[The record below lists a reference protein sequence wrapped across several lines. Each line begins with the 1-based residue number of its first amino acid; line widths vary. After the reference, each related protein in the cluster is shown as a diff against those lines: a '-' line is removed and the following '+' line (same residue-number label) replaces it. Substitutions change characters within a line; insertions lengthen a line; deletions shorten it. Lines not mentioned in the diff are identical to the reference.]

1 MLLNAGARFGTIAP
15 RRKNMRETLTV
26 SVCGTEKEARF
37 GSPVSSVLPETVDG
51 RPVLGAVMD
60 NMLVHLGTPL
70 AWDVDISP
78 VTIASPSGSDIYR
91 ASFAYVLAKCAAKLY
106 PKGRFHVR
114 NSIGRALF
122 FSLELPENDE
132 DGMPAAVIAI
142 TSELDALIERDV
154 PIATD
159 LVSYRD
165 AVDIF
170 GEAERM
176 DELHI
181 LKHRNPPAVLLT
193 RCEDFVALN
202 QVPLVNRT
210 GLLGLYDIEPAEGG
224 FVLRLPSDLSPDA
237 LTPIPDVSDYLREFA
252 DREAWGLAVGVRTVG
267 DLNATVLER
276 RFDDF
281 VNAAESMHRK
291 SISNIADLIV
301 ARSPAVRLVLLAGP
315 SSAGKTTTAHRLA
328 NQLRACG
335 RRVLIVSTDDYFVG
349 DARNPRDAEGNLDY
363 ECVGAVDQDLLAAD
377 LNALFIG
384 EKVHLRKFDFIKHE
398 GSDSETPTELP
409 PGGIVLLEGIH
420 ALNPALTEG
429 IDDDLKFRV
438 YLNAYTQIAIDCCNR
453 ISTRDTR
460 LLRRLVRDF
469 RTRGMS
475 PKDTIAMWPKVM
487 AGEQK
492 WIFPFQKYADATFN
506 SALEYELA
514 VLKPY
519 AIPLLDLVKSWDPEF
534 LVARRLSG
542 ILHNV
547 AVAASNA
554 VPGDSI
560 LRETIG
566 GSQISY

>member
-1 MLLNAGARFGTIAP
+1 
-15 RRKNMRETLTV
+15 MRETLSVT
-26 SVCGTEKEARF
+26 VCGKEVEAKF
-37 GSPVSSVLPETVDG
+37 GTPVCDVLPKEVDG
-51 RPVLGAVMD
+51 RTVLGAVMD
-60 NMLVHLGTPL
+60 NMLVPLGTPM
-70 AWDVDISP
+70 AWDVDLEP
-78 VTIASPSGSDIYR
+78 VTIADPSGYDIYR
-91 ASFAYVLAKCAAKLY
+91 ASLSFALAKCAAKLY
-106 PKGRFHVR
+106 PHGRFHVR

-122 FSLELPENDE
+122 FSLELPKDDE
-132 DGMPAAVIAI
+132 DGMSAATIAI
-142 TSELDALIERDV
+142 SSELDALIERDA

-165 AVDIF
+165 AVDVF
-170 GEAERM
+170 GEAERL

-202 QVPLVNRT
+202 QVPLVQRT
-210 GLLGLYDIEPAEGG
+210 GLLGLYDLQPADGG
-224 FVLRLPSDLSPDA
+224 FILRMPSDLSPDA
-237 LTPIPDVSDYLREFA
+237 ITPIPDVSHYMREFA
-252 DREAWGLAVGVRTVG
+252 DREAWGEAVGVRTVG
-267 DLNATVLER
+267 DLNASILEG

-281 VNAAESMHRK
+281 VRAAESLHRR
-291 SISNIADLIV
+291 SLSAIADKIV
-301 ARSPAVRLVLLAGP
+301 SRKPDVRLVLVAGP

-328 NQLRACG
+328 NELRACG
-335 RRVLIVSTDDYFVG
+335 KRVMIVSTDDYFVG
-349 DARNPRDAEGNLDY
+349 DARNPRDEHGNLDY

-398 GSDSETPTELP
+398 GHDSDSATELP
-409 PGGIVLLEGIH
+409 DGGIVLLEGIH
-420 ALNPALTEG
+420 ALNPELTEG
-429 IDDDLKFRV
+429 IDDALKFRV

-460 LLRRLVRDF
+460 LLRRLIRDY

-487 AGEQK
+487 AGEYK
-492 WIFPFQKYADATFN
+492 WIFPFQRLADATFN

-519 AIPLLDLVKSWDPEF
+519 AGPLLDLVKPWDPEF

-547 AVAASNA
+547 AVSPSNA

-566 GSQISY
+566 GSQLDY

>member
-1 MLLNAGARFGTIAP
+1 
-15 RRKNMRETLTV
+15 MRETV
-26 SVCGTEKEARF
+26 KVQIGGVEREARF
-37 GSPVSSVLPETVDG
+37 GATVASVLPASVDG

-60 NMLVHLGTPL
+60 NMLVSLDAPMV
-70 AWDVDISP
+70 WDVELRP
-78 VTIASPSGSDIYR
+78 VTIASRSGYEIYR
-91 ASFAYVLAKCAAKLY
+91 ATLSFLLAKCAARLY
-106 PKGRFHVR
+106 PGCAFRVR

-122 FSLELPENDE
+122 FSLSLPPDDA
-132 DGMPAAVIAI
+132 DGMEAAAI
-142 TSELDALIERDV
+142 VLAAELDALVERDV
-154 PIATD
+154 PIVFEPT
-159 LVSYRD
+159 SYRD

-170 GEAERM
+170 GEAGRF

-202 QVPLVNRT
+202 QSPLAVRT
-210 GLLGLYDIEPAEGG
+210 GLVGSYALEPAEGG
-224 FVLRLPSDLSPDA
+224 FVLRMPSDLSPDA
-237 LTPIPDVSDYLREFA
+237 LTPIPDISHYMREFA
-252 DREAWGLAVGVRTVG
+252 VRERWGAAVGVRTVG
-267 DLNATVLER
+267 DLNAAILEG

-281 VNAAESMHRK
+281 VRAAESLHRR
-291 SISNIADLIV
+291 NLAAIADQIV
-301 ARSPAVRLVLLAGP
+301 SRSPDVRLVLLAGP

-335 RRVLIVSTDDYFVG
+335 KRVIIVSTDDYFVG
-349 DARNPRDAEGNLDY
+349 DERNPRDESGAPDW
-363 ECVGAVDQDLLAAD
+363 ECIGAVDQDLLAAD

-384 EKVHLRKFDFIKHE
+384 ERVHLRKFDFIKHE
-398 GSDSETPTELP
+398 GYDAPEATGLP
-409 PGGIVLLEGIH
+409 PGGIVLVEGIH
-420 ALNPALTEG
+420 ALNPELTAG
-429 IDDDLKFRV
+429 IDDAIKFRV
-438 YLNAYTQIAIDCCNR
+438 YLNAYTQIAVDCCNR

-460 LLRRLVRDF
+460 LLRRIVRDH

-492 WIFPFQKYADATFN
+492 WIFPFQRFADATFN

-514 VLKPY
+514 VLRSF
-519 AIPLLDLVKSWDPEF
+519 AGPLLDSVKPWDEEF

-547 AVAASNA
+547 AVAGSAA

-566 GSQISY
+566 GSQLDY

>member
-1 MLLNAGARFGTIAP
+1 
-15 RRKNMRETLTV
+15 MRETV
-26 SVCGTEKEARF
+26 IASVCGIEKEAKF
-37 GSPVSSVLPETVDG
+37 GAPVSSVLPEEVDG

-60 NMLVHLGTPL
+60 NMLVPLGTPL
-70 AWDVDISP
+70 AWDVDVSP
-78 VTIASPSGSDIYR
+78 VTIASPSGSNIYQ
-91 ASFAYVLAKCAAKLY
+91 ASLSFALAKCAAKLY

-122 FSLELPENDE
+122 FSLDLPEDDT
-132 DGMPAAVIAI
+132 DGMDAAAIAI
-142 TSELDALIERDV
+142 SSELDALIERDV
-154 PIATD
+154 PIVTD

-202 QVPLVNRT
+202 QVPLVRRT
-210 GLLGLYDIEPAEGG
+210 GLLGLYDLQPADGG
-224 FVLRLPSDLSPDA
+224 FLLRMPSDLSPDA
-237 LTPIPDVSDYLREFA
+237 VTPIPDVSHYMREFA
-252 DREAWGLAVGVRTVG
+252 DRESWGEAVGVRTVG
-267 DLNATVLER
+267 DLNATILEG

-281 VNAAESMHRK
+281 VRAAESLHRR
-291 SISNIADLIV
+291 SLCAIADKIV
-301 ARSPAVRLVLLAGP
+301 AKKPGVRLVLVAGP

-328 NQLRACG
+328 NELRACG
-335 RRVLIVSTDDYFVG
+335 KRVLIMSTDDYFVG
-349 DARNPRDAEGNLDY
+349 DARNPRDENGNLDY

-398 GSDSETPTELP
+398 GNDADAATSLP
-409 PGGIVLLEGIH
+409 EGGIVLLEGIH
-420 ALNPALTEG
+420 ALNPELTEG
-429 IDDDLKFRV
+429 IDDSLKFRV

-460 LLRRLVRDF
+460 LLRRLIRDY

-487 AGEQK
+487 AGEYK

-519 AIPLLDLVKSWDPEF
+519 AGPLLDLVKPWDPEF
-534 LVARRLSG
+534 LVVRRLSG

-547 AVAASNA
+547 AVSPSNA

-566 GSQISY
+566 GSQLDY

>member
-1 MLLNAGARFGTIAP
+1 
-15 RRKNMRETLTV
+15 MRETLRVT
-26 SVCGTEKEARF
+26 VCGKEVEAKF
-37 GSPVSSVLPETVDG
+37 GTPVCDVLPKEVDG
-51 RPVLGAVMD
+51 RTVLGAVMD
-60 NMLVHLGTPL
+60 NMLVPLGTPM
-70 AWDVDISP
+70 AWDVDLEP
-78 VTIASPSGSDIYR
+78 VTIADPSGSDIYR
-91 ASFAYVLAKCAAKLY
+91 ASLSFAIAKCAMKLY
-106 PKGRFHVR
+106 PQGRIHVR

-122 FSLELPENDE
+122 FSLELPKDDE
-132 DGMPAAVIAI
+132 DGMSAAAIAI
-142 TSELDALIERDV
+142 SSELDALIERDA
-154 PIATD
+154 PISTD

-165 AVDIF
+165 AVDVF

-202 QVPLVNRT
+202 QVPLVQRT
-210 GLLGLYDIEPAEGG
+210 GLLGLYDLQPADGG
-224 FVLRLPSDLSPDA
+224 FILRMPSDLSPDA
-237 LTPIPDVSDYLREFA
+237 ITQIPDVSHYMREFA
-252 DREAWGLAVGVRTVG
+252 DREAWGEAVGVRTVG
-267 DLNATVLER
+267 DLNASILEG

-281 VNAAESMHRK
+281 VRAAESLHRR
-291 SISNIADLIV
+291 SLSAIADKIV
-301 ARSPAVRLVLLAGP
+301 SRRPDVRLVLVAGP

-328 NQLRACG
+328 NELRACG
-335 RRVLIVSTDDYFVG
+335 KRVMIVSTDDYFVG
-349 DARNPRDAEGNLDY
+349 DARNPRDEHGNLDY

-398 GSDSETPTELP
+398 GRDADAATELP
-409 PGGIVLLEGIH
+409 DGGIVLLEGIH
-420 ALNPALTEG
+420 ALNPELTEG
-429 IDDDLKFRV
+429 IDDSLKFRV
-438 YLNAYTQIAIDCCNR
+438 YLNSYTQIAIDCCNR

-460 LLRRLVRDF
+460 LLRRLIRDY

-487 AGEQK
+487 AGEYK
-492 WIFPFQKYADATFN
+492 WIFPFQRLADATFN

-519 AIPLLDLVKSWDPEF
+519 AGPLLDLVKPWDPEF

-547 AVAASNA
+547 AVSSSNA

-566 GSQISY
+566 GSQLDY

>member
-1 MLLNAGARFGTIAP
+1 
-15 RRKNMRETLTV
+15 MRETLRVT
-26 SVCGTEKEARF
+26 VCGKEVEAKF
-37 GSPVSSVLPETVDG
+37 GTPVCDVLPKEVDG
-51 RPVLGAVMD
+51 RTVLGAVMD
-60 NMLVHLGTPL
+60 NMLVPLGTPM
-70 AWDVDISP
+70 AWDVDLEP
-78 VTIASPSGSDIYR
+78 VTIADPSGSDIYR
-91 ASFAYVLAKCAAKLY
+91 ASLSFAIAKCAMKLY
-106 PKGRFHVR
+106 PQGRIHVR

-122 FSLELPENDE
+122 FSLELPKDDE
-132 DGMPAAVIAI
+132 DGMSAATIAI
-142 TSELDALIERDV
+142 SSELDALIERDA
-154 PIATD
+154 PISTD

-165 AVDIF
+165 AVDVF

-202 QVPLVNRT
+202 QVPLVQRT
-210 GLLGLYDIEPAEGG
+210 GLLGLYDLQPADGG
-224 FVLRLPSDLSPDA
+224 FILRMPSDLSPDA
-237 LTPIPDVSDYLREFA
+237 ITQIPDVSHYMREFA
-252 DREAWGLAVGVRTVG
+252 DREAWGEAVGVRTVG
-267 DLNATVLER
+267 DLNASILEG

-281 VNAAESMHRK
+281 VRAAESLHRR
-291 SISNIADLIV
+291 SLSAIADKIV
-301 ARSPAVRLVLLAGP
+301 SRRPDVRLVLVAGP

-328 NQLRACG
+328 NELRACG
-335 RRVLIVSTDDYFVG
+335 KRVMIVSTDDYFVG
-349 DARNPRDAEGNLDY
+349 DARNPRDEHGNLDY

-398 GSDSETPTELP
+398 GRDADSATELP
-409 PGGIVLLEGIH
+409 DGGIVLLEGIH
-420 ALNPALTEG
+420 ALNPELTEG
-429 IDDDLKFRV
+429 IDDSLKFRV
-438 YLNAYTQIAIDCCNR
+438 YLNSYTQIAIDCCNR

-460 LLRRLVRDF
+460 LLRRLIRDY

-487 AGEQK
+487 AGEYK
-492 WIFPFQKYADATFN
+492 WIFPFQRLADATFN

-519 AIPLLDLVKSWDPEF
+519 AGPLLDLVKPWDPEF

-547 AVAASNA
+547 AVSSSNA

-566 GSQISY
+566 GSQLDY

>member
-1 MLLNAGARFGTIAP
+1 
-15 RRKNMRETLTV
+15 MRETLSVT
-26 SVCGTEKEARF
+26 VCGKEVEAKF
-37 GSPVSSVLPETVDG
+37 GTPVCDVLPKEVDG
-51 RPVLGAVMD
+51 RTVLGAVMD
-60 NMLVHLGTPL
+60 NMLVPLGTPM
-70 AWDVDISP
+70 AWDVDLEP
-78 VTIASPSGSDIYR
+78 VTIADPSGSDIYR
-91 ASFAYVLAKCAAKLY
+91 ASLSFAIAKCAMKLY
-106 PKGRFHVR
+106 PQGRIHVR

-122 FSLELPENDE
+122 FSLELPKDDE
-132 DGMPAAVIAI
+132 DGMSAAAIAI
-142 TSELDALIERDV
+142 SSELDALIERDA
-154 PIATD
+154 PISTD

-165 AVDIF
+165 AVDVF

-202 QVPLVNRT
+202 QVPLVQRT
-210 GLLGLYDIEPAEGG
+210 GLLGLYDLQPADGG
-224 FVLRLPSDLSPDA
+224 FILRMPSDLSPDA
-237 LTPIPDVSDYLREFA
+237 ITQIPDVSHYMREFA
-252 DREAWGLAVGVRTVG
+252 DREAWGEAVGVRTVG
-267 DLNATVLER
+267 DLNASILEG

-281 VNAAESMHRK
+281 VRAAESLHRR
-291 SISNIADLIV
+291 SLSAIADKIV
-301 ARSPAVRLVLLAGP
+301 SRRPDVRLVLVAGP

-328 NQLRACG
+328 NELRACG
-335 RRVLIVSTDDYFVG
+335 KRVMIVSTDDYFVG
-349 DARNPRDAEGNLDY
+349 DARNPRDEHGNLDY

-398 GSDSETPTELP
+398 GRDADAATELP
-409 PGGIVLLEGIH
+409 DGGIVLLEGIH
-420 ALNPALTEG
+420 ALNPELTEG
-429 IDDDLKFRV
+429 IDDSLKFRV
-438 YLNAYTQIAIDCCNR
+438 YLNSYTQIAIDCCNR

-460 LLRRLVRDF
+460 LLRRLIRDY

-487 AGEQK
+487 AGEYK
-492 WIFPFQKYADATFN
+492 WIFPFQRLADATFN

-519 AIPLLDLVKSWDPEF
+519 AGPLLDLVKPWDTEF

-547 AVAASNA
+547 AVSSSNA

-566 GSQISY
+566 GSQLDY